1 MPDMPAITP
10 AEIAVVGAAVLV
22 MHIVPFVLARIEDIR
37 RRRAQ
42 TWSGTVE
49 PSAPR
54 ISTVSVPAEQ
64 LTEQHQHAQEAPVN
78 GVRLAVEESGATEP
92 ASDLEGP
99 APHVVPEAASGMIA
113 EPSVDVQPI
122 DQTATAVL
130 DGDRPGGPRFE
141 PFAGDTGYRF
151 RLEDLHRVWLAECA
165 GAASSPVWC
174 AGERMAE
181 THSTAIRSAPL
192 LSPYPVRSACLGT
205 VEEESSTVRLHYLL
219 FPSLWP
225 VSRDQAVAR
234 AIFEIDTSAGTLRH
248 RIDAL
253 RRPDLKYDTRRAIRD
268 SGGEI

>member
-10 AEIAVVGAAVLV
+10 AEIAVVGAAVLA

-42 TWSGTVE
+42 AWSGTVE
-49 PSAPR
+49 PSAPS
-54 ISTVSVPAEQ
+54 ISTAGVPAEQ
-64 LTEQHQHAQEAPVN
+64 LAEQHQHAQEAPLN
-78 GVRLAVEESGATEP
+78 GVTSAVEESGASEP
-92 ASDLEGP
+92 AIDLAGS
-99 APHVVPEAASGMIA
+99 APRAVPEAASGTIA

-130 DGDRPGGPRFE
+130 DGDRPEGPRFE

-151 RLEDLHRVWLAECA
+151 RLEDLHRVRLAECSD
-165 GAASSPVWC
+165 AASSPVWC

-192 LSPYPVRSACLGT
+192 LSPYPVRSACLGI
-205 VEEESSTVRLHYLL
+205 VEQERSTVRLHYLL

-234 AIFEIDTSAGTLRH
+234 AVFEIDTSAGTLRH
-248 RIDAL
+248 RLDAL
-253 RRPDLKYDTRRAIRD
+253 RRPDLKDDTRRAIRD
-268 SGGEI
+268 CGGEV

>member
-49 PSAPR
+49 PPSPR

-78 GVRLAVEESGATEP
+78 GVTSAGEESGATEP
-92 ASDLEGP
+92 ASDSAGP
-99 APHVVPEAASGMIA
+99 APHVVPESGIIAA
-113 EPSVDVQPI
+113 PSVDVQPI

-141 PFAGDTGYRF
+141 PFAADTGYRF
-151 RLEDLHRVWLAECA
+151 RLEDLHRVRLAECA
-165 GAASSPVWC
+165 DAASSPVWC

-205 VEEESSTVRLHYLL
+205 VEQESSTVRLHYLL

-248 RIDAL
+248 RLDAL
-253 RRPDLKYDTRRAIRD
+253 RRPDLKDDTRRAIRD

>member
-1 MPDMPAITP
+1 MPDMPAIIP

-22 MHIVPFVLARIEDIR
+22 MHIVPFVLARIEDMR

-42 TWSGTVE
+42 TWSSTVE

-64 LTEQHQHAQEAPVN
+64 LTEQRQHAQEAPVN
-78 GVRLAVEESGATEP
+78 GVRSAVEESGATEP
-92 ASDLEGP
+92 ASNLAGT

-113 EPSVDVQPI
+113 EPSLDVQPI
-122 DQTATAVL
+122 GQTATAVL

-151 RLEDLHRVWLAECA
+151 RLEDLHRVRLAECA

-248 RIDAL
+248 RLDAL
-253 RRPDLKYDTRRAIRD
+253 RRSDLEDDTRRAIRD